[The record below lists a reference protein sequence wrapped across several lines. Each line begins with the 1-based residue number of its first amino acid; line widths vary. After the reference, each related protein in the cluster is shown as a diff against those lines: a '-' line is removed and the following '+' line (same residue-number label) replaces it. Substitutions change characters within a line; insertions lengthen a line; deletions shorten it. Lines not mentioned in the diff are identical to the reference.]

1 MAALLQGVVD
11 FVVDLN
17 VTRVEEVMGK
27 DINVGPPKLKTKEL
41 VVQDQLQEEKLHV
54 NFHFL
59 GLRHQV
65 KSLMFISKFY
75 SRKKSIP

>member
-1 MAALLQGVVD
+1 MAARLQGVVD

-17 VTRVEEVMGK
+17 VTRVEEVIRK
-27 DINVGPPKLKTKEL
+27 DINVRPHKLKTKEL

-54 NFHFL
+54 NFHML
-59 GLRHQV
+59 GLRHLV

-75 SRKKSIP
+75 SWKKS